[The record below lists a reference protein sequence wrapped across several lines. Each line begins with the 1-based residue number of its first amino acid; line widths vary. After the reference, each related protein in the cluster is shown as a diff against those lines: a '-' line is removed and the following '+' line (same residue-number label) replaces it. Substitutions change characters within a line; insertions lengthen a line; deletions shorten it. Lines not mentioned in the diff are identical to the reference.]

1 MLMVKRAGKGDG
13 ILERLSDIVN
23 LRECWGS
30 TDTNEGHSG
39 TECVVR
45 AWIRALVDLDN
56 NGMKGSP
63 SDSFYVFPADGTVL
77 EQASWQ
83 DMAPLLATVDKSER
97 TGGSYPLTALPMS
110 PRSIAPP
117 PVLTTGFPLQ
127 PFRSSG
133 TTYVTLTNGTGNGQ
147 CLRRIFA
154 ANDSKISAWLQ

>member
-1 MLMVKRAGKGDG
+1 MVKRAGKGDG

-30 TDTNEGHSG
+30 TGTNEGHSG

-97 TGGSYPLTALPMS
+97 TGGELPADCAS
-110 PRSIAPP
+110 DVS
-117 PVLTTGFPLQ
+117 
-127 PFRSSG
+127 
-133 TTYVTLTNGTGNGQ
+133 
-147 CLRRIFA
+147 
-154 ANDSKISAWLQ
+154 